1 MHVRM
6 LNMARRLRPTSFSEI
21 KGQEVSLSMLKNS
34 LYSNTFF
41 PTYLFT
47 GQRGCGKTTTGR
59 IFAAALNCELL
70 SEFQKNPQIGLPCQS
85 CTSCQMMKEG
95 KHPDFVEVDA
105 ASHTGVD
112 DVRAMLEA
120 ASYVPLQGKMKIYLI
135 DEAHMLSKAAF
146 NALLK
151 MLEEPPK
158 TALFMLATTEFNK
171 VPATVRSRCF
181 QIHFNAL
188 AYETLMTFLKD
199 ISQQEGISLTTDA
212 ANSIITIAEGC
223 VRDGLN
229 ILEQISFVTKEIT
242 EEVVL
247 QAMGMLPKEYF
258 FSVVQPAFEKK
269 PEKVLEFFEKK
280 PLALANVSHFLHL
293 LIHFFRG
300 LIRIHYKVSFSS
312 NIFAVNQKKL
322 HELYEHVTI
331 EDIHAMMRSLWEV
344 ESVLQSAS
352 QKEVVLEHLMIK
364 IATRNFS
371 ALSTDS
377 SYLMHDGAVKKDIDP
392 AVSSHAAA
400 PRKIASNQPVQKNY
414 GSKIQSGYLTN
425 QKPAVVAQVQSQKK
439 SKWKQFIEALSS
451 RNRMLASI
459 FQQAIPDELSVEPV
473 LTILF
478 SMKSAFFKEK
488 IADLKDQWHPIFI
501 IHFKGFTDLVISE
514 TIIDQLKSDSV
525 VQPYVSSSIEKTA
538 GHQLRPTEKKVF
550 FKPDEWPQAANLIK
564 EFPGTVEIT
573 DIVEKK

>member
-1 MHVRM
+1 MSVRM

-21 KGQEVSLSMLKNS
+21 KGQETSLSMLKNS
-34 LYSNTFF
+34 LYLNTLF

-70 SEFQKNPQIGLPCQS
+70 PEFQKNPQISLPCQS
-85 CTSCQMMKEG
+85 CTSCQMMKKGE
-95 KHPDFVEVDA
+95 HPDFVEVDA

-188 AYETLMTFLKD
+188 AYETLMTFLQE
-199 ISQQEGISLTTDA
+199 IAQQENILLTTDA
-212 ANSIITIAEGC
+212 ANSIITISEGC

-247 QAMGMLPKEYF
+247 KAMGMLPKEYF
-258 FSVVQPAFEKK
+258 FAVIQKTFEKQ
-269 PEKVLEFFEKK
+269 PEKVLEYFEEK
-280 PLALANVSHFLHL
+280 PLALANVPHFLHL

-300 LIRIHYKVSFSS
+300 LIRVHYKVSLRS
-312 NIFAVNQKKL
+312 NIFAVNEKKL
-322 HELYEHVTI
+322 YELYEYVTI
-331 EDIHAMMRSLWEV
+331 EDIHAMMRCLWEV
-344 ESVLQSAS
+344 EGILQSAS

-371 ALSTDS
+371 SLSTDS
-377 SYLMHDGAVKKDIDP
+377 SYLMHDEEPKKNIK
-392 AVSSHAAA
+392 AVSS
-400 PRKIASNQPVQKNY
+400 SPVKKSSY
-414 GSKIQSGYLTN
+414 ETKAESKHSVT
-425 QKPAVVAQVQSQKK
+425 VQVQSEKK
-439 SKWKQFIEALSS
+439 VKWKQFIESLSS
-451 RNRMLASI
+451 KNRMLASI
-459 FQQAIPDELSVEPV
+459 FQQAIPDESSEMPV

-488 IADLKDQWHPIFI
+488 IADSKDQWHPIFVA
-501 IHFKGFTDLVISE
+501 HFKGFTEIIISKVIIEQKAS
-514 TIIDQLKSDSV
+514 SV
-525 VQPYVSSSIEKTA
+525 VQSSTSYSRETREVSGQHVSR
-538 GHQLRPTEKKVF
+538 LEKKIL
-550 FKPDEWPQAANLIK
+550 FKPDEWPQAAALVK